1 MNIQILSSI
10 SKDLH
15 WIFDGIGTEI
25 ICVIV
30 SLIIGTVSGGII
42 GYKAGVKNHI
52 KLIAKAQND
61 ANQQQTGSINIYNG
75 K

>member
-1 MNIQILSSI
+1 MNIQLLLAASQDFS
-10 SKDLH
+10 

-30 SLIIGTVSGGII
+30 SLIVGSIGGGAI
-42 GYKAGVKNHI
+42 GYKIGTKNKNKQI
-52 KLIAKAQND
+52 QKAKDN
-61 ANQQQTGSINIYNG
+61 ANQSQIGSVTINNG